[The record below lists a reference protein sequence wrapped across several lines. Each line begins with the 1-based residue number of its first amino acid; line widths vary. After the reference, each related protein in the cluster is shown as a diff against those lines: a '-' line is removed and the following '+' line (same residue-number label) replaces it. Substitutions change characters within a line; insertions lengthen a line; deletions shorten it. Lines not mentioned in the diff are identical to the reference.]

1 MKLSNDLT
9 YSITHSLTVTVLKC
23 NFNSG
28 TFVGVP
34 SAETCN
40 LTLDTS
46 SGTRASSGTLAA
58 FAVAIFGTL
67 EFGRFGIL
75 ADHGCHQLTIASKL
89 VASGYVG

>member
-40 LTLDTS
+40 HTLDT
-46 SGTRASSGTLAA
+46 SSGTLAA